1 MSYQLAYTKRALK
14 DIQNLS
20 IDTKQ
25 RLKLALDKYVE
36 NPLFYAKKLVNS
48 DIGNYRFRVGE
59 YRIIFDIIED
69 NQLLILRVGHRKD
82 IYRTL

>member
-1 MSYQLAYTKRALK
+1 MSYRLAYTKRALK
-14 DIQNLS
+14 DIQSLS

-25 RLKLALDKYVE
+25 RLKLALDKYCE

-59 YRIIFDIIED
+59 YRIIFDIIEN

-82 IYRTL
+82 IYRSV